1 MSISIG
7 DEVKIHYLAKLQN
20 GEIIETTLGKEPFS
34 ARIGSK
40 NLIPGL
46 EEALIGLKKGDK
58 KKITV
63 PPNKGFGERNE
74 NLLQEIPKS
83 QIEEEGKKVSAD
95 EVIEL
100 RYEDGNRQLV
110 TINEVKEDSIVL
122 DLNHPLSGEVIIF
135 DVEVIDISS
144 N

>member
-1 MSISIG
+1 MSISVG

-20 GEIIETTLGKEPFS
+20 GEIIENTQGKEPFI
-34 ARIGSK
+34 AKIGSK

-46 EEALIGLKKGDK
+46 EEAMIGLKKGDK

-63 PPNKGFGERNE
+63 PPYKGFGERKE

-83 QIEEEGKKVSAD
+83 KIQEEGKEISVG

-100 RYEDGNRQLV
+100 RYEDGNRQFV
-110 TINEVKEDSIVL
+110 TVNEIKEDTVIL
-122 DLNHPLSGEVIIF
+122 DLNHPLSGEVLIF

-144 N
+144 K

>member
-1 MSISIG
+1 MSISKG
-7 DEVKIHYLAKLQN
+7 DEVKIHYIAKLKN
-20 GEIIETTLGKEPFS
+20 GEIVETTRGKEPFS
-34 ARIGSK
+34 AKIGSK
-40 NLIPGL
+40 NLILGL

-63 PPNKGFGERNE
+63 PPNKGFGERKE

-83 QIEEEGKKVSAD
+83 QIEEGKKVSVD

-100 RYEDGNRQLV
+100 RYEDGNRQFV

-122 DLNHPLSGEVIIF
+122 DLNHPLSGEVLIF

>member
-1 MSISIG
+1 MSISVG

-20 GEIIETTLGKEPFS
+20 GEIVENTQGKEPFLVK
-34 ARIGSK
+34 IGSK

-63 PPNKGFGERNE
+63 PPNKGFGERKE

-83 QIEEEGKKVSAD
+83 QIQEEGKEISVG

-100 RYEDGNRQLV
+100 RYEDGNRQFV
-110 TINEVKEDSIVL
+110 TVNEIKEDTVIL
-122 DLNHPLSGEVIIF
+122 DLNHPLSGEVLIF

-144 N
+144 K

>member
-1 MSISIG
+1 MSISVG

-20 GEIIETTLGKEPFS
+20 GEIIENTQGKEPFI
-34 ARIGSK
+34 AKIGSK

-63 PPNKGFGERNE
+63 SPNKGFGERKE

-83 QIEEEGKKVSAD
+83 QIQEDGKEISVD

-100 RYEDGNRQLV
+100 RYEDGNRQFV
-110 TINEVKEDSIVL
+110 TVNEIKEDTVIL
-122 DLNHPLSGEVIIF
+122 DLNHPLSGEVLIF

-144 N
+144 K